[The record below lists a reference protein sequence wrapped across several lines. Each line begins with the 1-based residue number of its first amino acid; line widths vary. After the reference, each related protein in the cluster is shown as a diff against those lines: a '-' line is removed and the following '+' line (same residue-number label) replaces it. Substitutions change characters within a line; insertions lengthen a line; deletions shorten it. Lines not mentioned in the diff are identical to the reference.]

1 MRIGNA
7 NLFPQYLGRIVV
19 LNFPWK
25 LNNECM
31 FQMEVTKI
39 LLPESGY
46 SIEQFNSDFKIDKC
60 DGTIKFE
67 AVSNV

>member
-1 MRIGNA
+1 
-7 NLFPQYLGRIVV
+7 V